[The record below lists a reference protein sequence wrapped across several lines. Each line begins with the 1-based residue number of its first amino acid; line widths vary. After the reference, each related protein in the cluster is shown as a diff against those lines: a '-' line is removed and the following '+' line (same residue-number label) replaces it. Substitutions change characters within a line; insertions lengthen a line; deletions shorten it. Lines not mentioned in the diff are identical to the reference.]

1 MHNKDKTQ
9 EKNLLAFKLELTE
22 VASLSKPA
30 IYHTIEMTYCNQDDI
45 RLLVE
50 KLLCSLN

>member
-1 MHNKDKTQ
+1 MYNKEQTQ
-9 EKNLLAFKLELTE
+9 EKKLLAFKLELTE
-22 VASLSKPA
+22 VASLSQPA

-45 RLLVE
+45 RLLVD

>member
-1 MHNKDKTQ
+1 MHSKEQTQ
-9 EKNLLAFKLELTE
+9 EKRLLAFKLELTE

-30 IYHTIEMTYCNQDDI
+30 IYHTIEMTHCNQDDI

-50 KLLCSLN
+50 KLLSSLN